1 MAADELRREGCRLF
15 DKLIMEFVFS
25 KQPSTFKFFIHVPE
39 KFVIFFKW
47 SECKYSLMQ
56 LIYNGVGI

>member
-47 SECKYSLMQ
+47 S
-56 LIYNGVGI
+56 